1 MLLFHWLAGIELKN
15 QHDACIHHKMM
26 HLQGFTKQLNKKT
39 HTAVQL
45 VVVVVVVVVSSLFIV
60 MVGRNR
66 ILTYSL
72 ATCRKL
78 HVERLSLPGQP
89 GHNCTNIYA
98 ARKDRYHI

>member
-45 VVVVVVVVVSSLFIV
+45 VVVVVVSSLFIV

-72 ATCRKL
+72 
-78 HVERLSLPGQP
+78 V
-89 GHNCTNIYA
+89 I
-98 ARKDRYHI
+98 I